1 MSILSERRSFQ
12 PYGMH
17 GGQCGARGVN
27 LVKFAPRTQ
36 EDGSVIES
44 KVVSLGGKNTI
55 QVLKNDCLTIL
66 SPGGGGY
73 GESSKVPSRTL
84 ESSKEEVRMTS
95 GSLFAYQI
103 SQETA

>member
-1 MSILSERRSFQ
+1 MR
-12 PYGMH
+12 

-27 LVKFAPRTQ
+27 LVKFAPRVQ
-36 EDGSVIES
+36 EDGTMTEC

-73 GESSKVPSRTL
+73 GESSK
-84 ESSKEEVRMTS
+84 ESPPLDTNKKDEVRMTS
-95 GSLFAYQI
+95 GSLYSYQI